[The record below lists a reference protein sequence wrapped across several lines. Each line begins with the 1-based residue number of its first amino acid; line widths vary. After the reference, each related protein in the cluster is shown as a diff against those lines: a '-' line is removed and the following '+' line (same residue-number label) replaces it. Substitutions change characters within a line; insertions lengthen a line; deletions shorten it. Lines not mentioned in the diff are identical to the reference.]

1 TFQMGSLSS
10 PSLQGL
16 SLESTGTGRTEDN
29 AALDDLFRYIKWQAG
44 DICVRPQNTTAE
56 KKMSSC
62 HPPLSGSRCLGTR
75 REQMQ
80 PHTMRPLLSTHKTTA
95 GFESA

>member
-44 DICVRPQNTTAE
+44 DTCVRLQNTTAE
-56 KKMSSC
+56 KKDVKLPSA
-62 HPPLSGSRCLGTR
+62 PV
-75 REQMQ
+75 REHI
-80 PHTMRPLLSTHKTTA
+80 PRHLHFP
-95 GFESA
+95 